1 MAATA
6 KQLAALKKG
15 REAMAKKRAA
25 GTVKKRVAKKPAAK
39 RKAKVVKKNPVK
51 KTLPDKFIVKI
62 TAKGKVGYLVGLNDF
77 DTDIQLAKKFT
88 KTLANKNANRVF
100 AVLSRQ
106 RADFKTIEV
115 CPAPKR

>member
-39 RKAKVVKKNPVK
+39 RKAPVVKKNPAK
-51 KTLPDKFIVKI
+51 SAPKYSVKI
-62 TAKGKVGYLVGLNDF
+62 TLKDDRVGYLTHAMTLDSEKSKA
-77 DTDIQLAKKFT
+77 AKVSLTNAEKEATNYFNS
-88 KTLANKNANRVF
+88 NKRYIHKA
-100 AVLSRQ
+100 
-106 RADFKTIEV
+106 EV
-115 CPAPKR
+115 IPAPKS